1 MEIPCNVLVIIVLTF
16 GVYADVSAQSIS
28 PFSIEYSYYPKS
40 NVSSKDSIQVS
51 FTELELSTIYPF
63 RNDSTFI
70 FLGGITYR
78 HVFPES
84 NNSFGET
91 NLFLLGV
98 NLIAG
103 YKFSKKSTVIIN
115 ILPAISTSTKSRSFN
130 PDNFLFQGA
139 LFYSRKTST
148 TFSYRVG
155 IVSTSRFGQPLVIP
169 SLGLNYL
176 GKKVK
181 LDINLPFKIEAMWG
195 YKNRFAYG
203 VNISVNG
210 SQYNFDNRTINGVEV
225 DLAQFSR
232 VRIGPQCDFSIKGPL
247 VLSIQAGIAAN
258 RTYYFKTVAANDVD
272 FNLENG
278 PFLAAKLLLRPLTN
292 PALDIE

>member
-1 MEIPCNVLVIIVLTF
+1 MKISCNALVIIVLLLIISSEIFT
-16 GVYADVSAQSIS
+16 QSLS
-28 PFSIEYSYYPKS
+28 PFSFEYSYYPKS
-40 NVSSKDSIQVS
+40 NVSSNDTIEVS
-51 FTELELSTIYPF
+51 FNELELSTIYPF

-70 FLGGITYR
+70 FLGGVNYR

-91 NLFLLGV
+91 NLFLLGI

-103 YKFSKKSTVIIN
+103 YRFSKKSTIIVN
-115 ILPAISTSTKSRSFN
+115 FLPAISTSTKSRSFN

-139 LFYSRKTST
+139 LFYSRKTSA
-148 TFSYRVG
+148 TFSYRLG

-169 SLGLNYL
+169 SFGLNYL

-195 YKNRFAYG
+195 YYNRFAYG

-232 VRIGPQCDFSIKGPL
+232 VRIGPQCDFRIKGPL
-247 VLSIQAGIAAN
+247 VLSFQAGIAAN

-272 FNLENG
+272 FDLDNG
-278 PFLAAKLLLRPLTN
+278 PFLAAKLLLRPPIN
-292 PALDIE
+292 PAIDIE